1 MHNYANFVPFL
12 EKSLAPFLRKVAKT
26 SFLGH
31 FGLISGTYLQ
41 NLGNNV
47 KYQKSAWIGFL
58 ALHVPYFIPSFRKI
72 VGAVSKK
79 LFRTDGRTD
88 GRTDADRPER
98 PYGTLC

>member
-47 KYQKSAWIGFL
+47 KYKKSAWIGFL
-58 ALHVPYFIPSFRKI
+58 ALHVPYFIPSFRKNF
-72 VGAVSKK
+72 GAVSEE
-79 LFRTDGRTD
+79 LL
-88 GRTDADRPER
+88 RTDAHTDACTHGRTHARTEVK
-98 PYGTLC
+98 L